1 MKRAKCG
8 VWNAILE
15 VRHFGL
21 IPVFRKVSASCLISL
36 SILDEM
42 TYHPDYK

>member
-8 VWNAILE
+8 VWVAILE
-15 VRHFGL
+15 VSVGL

-36 SILDEM
+36 SVLDEM
-42 TYHPDYK
+42 IYHPDYK